1 MNLFIILIISVIF
14 AIAYMVG
21 KFFAYDRCYE
31 TELNDAIRML
41 YILIDTFKDI
51 VFLFCLL
58 KFLLY
63 GTL

>member
-1 MNLFIILIISVIF
+1 MNLFIVLIISVIF

-21 KFFAYDRCYE
+21 KFCVYDRCYE

-51 VFLFCLL
+51 AFLFCLL